1 MIQLINIFLSVLAAG
16 FVMIIHEFIK
26 AVVYV
31 AASGHGSKIKGIFN
45 LIRYIDPIGL
55 ILFLTCGAGFSRP
68 YSYTLKSKK
77 SNLAIGLAGFLSMA
91 FTALVGCYLYWTL
104 DISSYGVKIFIYYMV
119 MFSVA
124 LFMVNLVP
132 IITSDM
138 ALVVLA
144 VAPGRLIT
152 LMKNEALIKGLLLLL
167 IILGVAHAATIRG
180 VNFLNSFV
188 VAVL

>member
-1 MIQLINIFLSVLAAG
+1 MIQLINIIVSALAAG
-16 FVMIIHEFIK
+16 FVMIVHEFIK

-31 AASGHGSKIKGIFN
+31 VASGHSSKKKEIFN
-45 LIRYIDPIGL
+45 LIRYLDPIGL

-68 YSYTLKSKK
+68 YSYTLKSRK
-77 SNLAIGLAGFLSMA
+77 SNLAIGAAGFLSMA
-91 FTALVGCYLYWTL
+91 VTAFVGCYLYWSL
-104 DISSYGVKIFIYYMV
+104 DFSLYGAKIFVYYTV

-138 ALVVLA
+138 ALVILA

-152 LMKNEALIKGLLLLL
+152 LIKNEAFIKGLLVLL
-167 IILGVAHAATIRG
+167 IILGVAHTATVCG
-180 VNFLNSFV
+180 VEHLNTFV
-188 VAVL
+188 GTVL